1 MTKNTMQF
9 LYGDRELLIQIAD
22 LFAAPV
28 DVIVNPANG
37 GLSHG
42 GGVAGQIVER
52 GGEIIQQES
61 DQFIKQ
67 HGELHSGM
75 VAMTSAG
82 ALPFQAILHAVGPR
96 MGEGDEED
104 KVTQAVSSCLKLC
117 QMHDWQ
123 SIAFPAISTGI
134 FRVPVDVVARGFYRA
149 ITSFWDARLEG
160 APDKVMICLTQDNF
174 EPFVLAFRDASM
186 QPDAASPPSQSVAQ
200 DEREPETG
208 EIELDETAIA
218 ELNDD
223 DDEVNDWFNK

>member
-22 LFAAPV
+22 LITAPV

-42 GGVAGQIVER
+42 GGVAGQIVAR

-61 DQFIKQ
+61 EQFINE
-67 HGELHSGM
+67 HGELDSGM

-104 KVTQAVSSCLKLC
+104 MIARVVSNCLKLC
-117 QMHDWQ
+117 EMHDWQ
-123 SIAFPAISTGI
+123 AIAFPAISAGI
-134 FRVPVDVVARGFYRA
+134 FRVPVEVVARGFYRA
-149 ITSFWDARLEG
+149 ITSFWDARNEG
-160 APDKVMICLTQDNF
+160 APGKIMICLTQDNF
-174 EPFVLAFRDASM
+174 EPFVMAFREASFI
-186 QPDAASPPSQSVAQ
+186 PDESSVARHKAG
-200 DEREPETG
+200 REEHDTETG
-208 EIELDETAIA
+208 MVELDEEEIA
-218 ELNDD
+218 ALD
-223 DDEVNDWFNK
+223 DDEVNEWFK